1 MPKHHVIDYE
11 TFLPRLVSGLRQAWE
26 EVRRGHPRE
35 TFYMFGI
42 ATDSDVVVLTP
53 FWNTEENYAKKGN
66 PEFPADK
73 WVVPE
78 EGYAPCKYTDAL
90 QTEVN
95 RYLFEDHRNE
105 PDRLFEQRKARLLKI
120 FEKALVQLDSEG
132 CFGTGKKR
140 HQVLLLIDRGDCSQ
154 AETRYMHRVIKRINP
169 PRSRAKYFTA
179 LKEQKRKDAS
189 REREER
195 RRGKRSKSLA
205 TAFLRRQKWPF
216 DRFRFAH
223 PIFDDDDVMA
233 YAARL
238 ARLLPGKPAP
248 DRLWEVWF
256 ESKKNP
262 GGQMHAPGMIWVVV
276 DPVSGN
282 CAIGP

>member
-154 AETRYMHRVIKRINP
+154 AETRCI
-169 PRSRAKYFTA
+169 
-179 LKEQKRKDAS
+179 AS
-189 REREER
+189 SSGSIRPGAGRNTLR
-195 RRGKRSKSLA
+195 LSKSRRGKTPAGSAKSGGGASEANRWQRPSFAGRSGPSIASASRIRSSTTTTLWR
-205 TAFLRRQKWPF
+205 TQRGWPGCCLESPPPTGCGRFGSNRRRTRAGRCTP
-216 DRFRFAH
+216 R
-223 PIFDDDDVMA
+223 
-233 YAARL
+233 
-238 ARLLPGKPAP
+238 
-248 DRLWEVWF
+248 E
-256 ESKKNP
+256 
-262 GGQMHAPGMIWVVV
+262 
-276 DPVSGN
+276 
-282 CAIGP
+282 